1 MPKIIH
7 RFLRPCRLP
16 IILDIHY
23 SETGDILTGFV
34 YDLSPEP
41 FQDNEPRMGHCDEFT
56 MDSLRDQIIGEPRK
70 INDLEIGKL
79 LTD

>member
-1 MPKIIH
+1 MTIIH
-7 RFLRPCRLP
+7 RFLRPCRMP

-23 SETGDILTGFV
+23 SESGELLTGFV

-41 FQDNEPRMGHCDEFT
+41 YQDNEARMGHCDEFT
-56 MDSLRDQIIGEPRK
+56 MDSLRNQIIGKPREL
-70 INDLEIGKL
+70 NDLEIGEL

>member
-7 RFLRPCRLP
+7 RFLRPCRMP

-23 SETGDILTGFV
+23 SESGELLTGFV

-41 FQDNEPRMGHCDEFT
+41 YQDNEPRMGHCDEFT
-56 MDSLRDQIIGEPRK
+56 MDSLRDQIIGKPREL
-70 INDLEIGKL
+70 NDLEIGEL

>member
-1 MPKIIH
+1 MIIH

>member
-23 SETGDILTGFV
+23 SETGELLTGFV

-56 MDSLRDQIIGEPRK
+56 MDSLRDQIIGKPRK

>member
-1 MPKIIH
+1 MIIH

-70 INDLEIGKL
+70 INDLEIG
-79 LTD
+79 

>member
-1 MPKIIH
+1 MIIH

-23 SETGDILTGFV
+23 SETGELLTGFV